1 MFCKG
6 LPPMNKSHYHLN
18 KCSYK
23 DTWQINYITP
33 PLREEA
39 GTYHDEFNT
48 LKSHAP
54 LITWPI
60 AITRQLEGIISWPS
74 PSSSPT
80 FCFSVLKFSNNM
92 HLDLFFNRDAFKRT
106 ILHLKLIFLNE
117 LWMGLFCGVKI
128 SMVFITSCFQ
138 NIQFIFCLF
147 LNICKIIFQEQ
158 NMICLCLCLFVTEK
172 CLWPHNIWLLI
183 W

>member
-60 AITRQLEGIISWPS
+60 AITWQLEGIISWPS

-92 HLDLFFNRDAFKRT
+92 HLDLFFNRDAFKVDFFKWT
-106 ILHLKLIFLNE
+106 LNGPFL
-117 LWMGLFCGVKI
+117 WRKDFHGF
-128 SMVFITSCFQ
+128 
-138 NIQFIFCLF
+138 
-147 LNICKIIFQEQ
+147 
-158 NMICLCLCLFVTEK
+158 
-172 CLWPHNIWLLI
+172 HNILFSEHPVYLLPFLEYLQNNFSGAEHDLLMFMSFCYRKMFMTT
-183 W
+183 